1 MSPWV
6 MTLNEI
12 SLELQKRL
20 PPTDT
25 RLRPDIRCLED
36 GVYDQVSLQL
46 SQAESL
52 QSCDVFCLFPGTPT
66 RHSCVGLS
74 GCPNLHE

>member
-12 SLELQKRL
+12 SPELQKQL
-20 PPTDT
+20 PATDT
-25 RLRPDIRCLED
+25 RLRPDIRCLEE
-36 GVYDQVSLQL
+36 GVYDQVCLQL
-46 SQAESL
+46 SLAESP
-52 QSCDVFCLFPGTPT
+52 QSVFCVSLGIPT
-66 RHSCVGLS
+66 SHSCAQLS